1 MFSLFL
7 ARDPF
12 VDLFLS
18 NPKEEMDF
26 LFLAELT
33 FSSFNSLLFERRPIN
48 GDLLG

>member
-7 ARDPF
+7 ARDTM

-18 NPKEEMDF
+18 NPKEEMAF
-26 LFLAELT
+26 LFFVKLI

-48 GDLLG
+48 GDLLA